1 MIGEGQQ
8 QEITD
13 VARASQGVSAI
24 EGERGGLQD
33 PEVRNRGVMSERSPE
48 EGVPQVRRPRLR
60 QIYCETCCLILENYQ
75 HLLKCHGCRNW
86 IHEGCVEVMDIGTSW
101 HADMFDV

>member
-24 EGERGGLQD
+24 DGGSGGPQD
-33 PEVRNRGVMSERSPE
+33 PEVRTRGVMSERSPE

-60 QIYCETCCLILENYQ
+60 QASCETCCLILEQ
-75 HLLKCHGCRNW
+75 FFGSMK
-86 IHEGCVEVMDIGTSW
+86 
-101 HADMFDV
+101 DV